1 MGRGGSKGLP
11 GKNLREIGGLSLVG
25 YKAKA
30 ALQSRYC
37 SRLIVSSDSAEIR
50 NEAMRHG
57 AEMLFERPAELA
69 TDTASSNDVVL
80 HAMDWIE
87 THEGR
92 RYDAIMLLEPSS
104 PFARPEHFDEAVELF
119 VARKASLVVGM
130 RETEVA
136 SIFVGTLGAD
146 GSIGGIVEK
155 MLKTPA
161 QRRQDQAPEV
171 TMNGA
176 LYLVGWDAMR
186 KHRKIYAD
194 PAASYGIMM
203 DRLHSIEIESAADL
217 AYASY
222 VIEHGMLDASPW
234 RNPHDRTPPHRRRH
248 RFAGRLRPAAGHPD
262 AAEGDGRRRPQRH
275 RLRHASRAALRRDLA
290 SHRGRRLFD
299 RGEGRSPA
307 ARRSRRDGGAR
318 YRHRRFRLCRWLP
331 SLRRMFWSCSA
342 TATRCWLPRSRR
354 RC

>member
-1 MGRGGSKGLP
+1 MADSAQVLFLLVGRGGSKGLP

-30 ALQSRYC
+30 ARQSRYC
-37 SRLIVSSDSAEIR
+37 TRLIVSSDSAEIR
-50 NEAMRHG
+50 AEAMRHG
-57 AEMLFERPAELA
+57 AEMVFERPAELA
-69 TDTASSNDVVL
+69 TDTASSNDVIL

-87 THEGR
+87 THEKR

-104 PFARPEHFDEAVELF
+104 PFARPEHFDQAVELF

-136 SIFVGTLGAD
+136 SVFVGTLGSD

-155 MLKTPA
+155 MLRTPA
-161 QRRQDQAPEV
+161 QRRQDQPGEV

-176 LYLVGWDAMR
+176 LYLIGWEAMR
-186 KHRKIYAD
+186 KHRKVYAD
-194 PAASYGIMM
+194 PSASYGILM

-234 RNPHDRTPPHRRRH
+234 RRQT
-248 RFAGRLRPAAGHPD
+248 
-262 AAEGDGRRRPQRH
+262 
-275 RLRHASRAALRRDLA
+275 
-290 SHRGRRLFD
+290 
-299 RGEGRSPA
+299 
-307 ARRSRRDGGAR
+307 
-318 YRHRRFRLCRWLP
+318 
-331 SLRRMFWSCSA
+331 
-342 TATRCWLPRSRR
+342 
-354 RC
+354 

>member
-1 MGRGGSKGLP
+1 MADLAQVLFLLVGRDGSKGLP
-11 GKNLREIGGLSLVG
+11 GKNLREIGGLSLIG

-30 ALQSRYC
+30 ALQSRHC

-50 NEAMRHG
+50 DEAMRHG

-69 TDTASSNDVVL
+69 TDTASSNDVIL

-87 THEGR
+87 THEKR

-104 PFARPEHFDEAVELF
+104 PFARPEHFDQAVELF

-136 SIFVGTLGAD
+136 SVFVGTLGNN

-161 QRRQDQAPEV
+161 QRRQDQPPEV

-176 LYLVGWDAMR
+176 LYLIGWEAMR
-186 KHRKIYAD
+186 KHRKVYAD
-194 PAASYGIMM
+194 PIASYGILM

-222 VIEHGMLDASPW
+222 VIEHGMLDATPW
-234 RNPHDRTPPHRRRH
+234 RSRT
-248 RFAGRLRPAAGHPD
+248 
-262 AAEGDGRRRPQRH
+262 
-275 RLRHASRAALRRDLA
+275 
-290 SHRGRRLFD
+290 
-299 RGEGRSPA
+299 
-307 ARRSRRDGGAR
+307 
-318 YRHRRFRLCRWLP
+318 
-331 SLRRMFWSCSA
+331 
-342 TATRCWLPRSRR
+342 
-354 RC
+354 

>member
-1 MGRGGSKGLP
+1 MTDTAQILFLLVGRGGSKGVP
-11 GKNLREIGGLSLVG
+11 RKNLREIGGLSLIG
-25 YKAKA
+25 YKVRS
-30 ALQSRYC
+30 ALKSRYC

-50 NEAMRHG
+50 DEAKRHG

-87 THEGR
+87 QHEGR
-92 RYDAIMLLEPSS
+92 HYDAIMLLEPSS

-119 VARKASLVVGM
+119 VARQASLVVGM

-136 SIFVGTLGAD
+136 SVFVGTLGED

-186 KHRKIYAD
+186 RHRKIYAD

-234 RNPHDRTPPHRRRH
+234 RT
-248 RFAGRLRPAAGHPD
+248 
-262 AAEGDGRRRPQRH
+262 
-275 RLRHASRAALRRDLA
+275 
-290 SHRGRRLFD
+290 
-299 RGEGRSPA
+299 
-307 ARRSRRDGGAR
+307 
-318 YRHRRFRLCRWLP
+318 
-331 SLRRMFWSCSA
+331 
-342 TATRCWLPRSRR
+342 
-354 RC
+354 

>member
-1 MGRGGSKGLP
+1 MADSAQVLFLLVGRGGSKGLP

-25 YKAKA
+25 YKAVA
-30 ALQSRYC
+30 ARQSRYC

-50 NEAMRHG
+50 AEAKRHG
-57 AEMLFERPAELA
+57 AEALFERPAELA

-87 THEGR
+87 AHEKR

-104 PFARPEHFDEAVELF
+104 PFARPEHFDQAVELF

-136 SIFVGTLGAD
+136 SVFVGTLGGD

-161 QRRQDQAPEV
+161 QRRQDQPPEV

-176 LYLVGWDAMR
+176 LYLVGWEAMR
-186 KHRKIYAD
+186 KHRKVYAD
-194 PAASYGIMM
+194 PAASYGILM
-203 DRLHSIEIESAADL
+203 DRLHSIEIESTADL

-222 VIEHGMLDASPW
+222 VIEHGMLDTSPW
-234 RNPHDRTPPHRRRH
+234 RRQT
-248 RFAGRLRPAAGHPD
+248 
-262 AAEGDGRRRPQRH
+262 
-275 RLRHASRAALRRDLA
+275 
-290 SHRGRRLFD
+290 
-299 RGEGRSPA
+299 
-307 ARRSRRDGGAR
+307 
-318 YRHRRFRLCRWLP
+318 
-331 SLRRMFWSCSA
+331 
-342 TATRCWLPRSRR
+342 
-354 RC
+354 

>member
-1 MGRGGSKGLP
+1 MADLAQVLFLLVGRGGSKGLP
-11 GKNLREIGGLSLVG
+11 GKNLREIGGLSLIG
-25 YKAKA
+25 YKAVA

-37 SRLIVSSDSAEIR
+37 TRLIVSSDSADIR

-57 AEMLFERPAELA
+57 AEMLFERPTELA

-87 THEGR
+87 ANEGR

-104 PFARPEHFDEAVELF
+104 PFARPEHFDKAIELF

-136 SIFVGTLGAD
+136 SVFVGTLGRD
-146 GSIGGIVEK
+146 GSIGNIVEK
-155 MLKTPA
+155 MLRTPA
-161 QRRQDQAPEV
+161 QRRQDQPPEV

-176 LYLVGWDAMR
+176 LYLVGWEAMR
-186 KHRKIYAD
+186 QHRKVYAD
-194 PAASYGIMM
+194 PAASYGILM

-234 RNPHDRTPPHRRRH
+234 RSRT
-248 RFAGRLRPAAGHPD
+248 
-262 AAEGDGRRRPQRH
+262 
-275 RLRHASRAALRRDLA
+275 
-290 SHRGRRLFD
+290 
-299 RGEGRSPA
+299 
-307 ARRSRRDGGAR
+307 
-318 YRHRRFRLCRWLP
+318 
-331 SLRRMFWSCSA
+331 
-342 TATRCWLPRSRR
+342 
-354 RC
+354 

>member
-1 MGRGGSKGLP
+1 MADSAQVLFLLVGRSGSKGLP

-25 YKAKA
+25 YKALA
-30 ALQSRYC
+30 ARKSRYC
-37 SRLIVSSDSAEIR
+37 TRLIVSSDSADIR
-50 NEAMRHG
+50 AEAKRHG
-57 AEMLFERPAELA
+57 AEVLFERPAELA

-87 THEGR
+87 THEKR

-119 VARKASLVVGM
+119 VARKAALVVGM

-136 SIFVGTLGAD
+136 SIFVGTLGND

-155 MLKTPA
+155 MLKSPA
-161 QRRQDQAPEV
+161 QRRQDQPPEV

-176 LYLVGWDAMR
+176 LYLIGWEAMR
-186 KHRKIYAD
+186 KHRKVYAD
-194 PAASYGIMM
+194 PAASYGILM

-234 RNPHDRTPPHRRRH
+234 
-248 RFAGRLRPAAGHPD
+248 LRQP
-262 AAEGDGRRRPQRH
+262 
-275 RLRHASRAALRRDLA
+275 
-290 SHRGRRLFD
+290 
-299 RGEGRSPA
+299 
-307 ARRSRRDGGAR
+307 
-318 YRHRRFRLCRWLP
+318 
-331 SLRRMFWSCSA
+331 
-342 TATRCWLPRSRR
+342 
-354 RC
+354 

>member
-1 MGRGGSKGLP
+1 MAYSAQILFLIVGRGGSKGLP
-11 GKNLREIGGLSLVG
+11 GKNLREIGGLSLIG
-25 YKAKA
+25 YKAKSA
-30 ALQSRYC
+30 RQSRYC

-50 NEAMRHG
+50 NEAVRHG

-87 THEGR
+87 AHERR

-104 PFARPEHFDEAVELF
+104 PFARPEHFDAAIELF
-119 VARKASLVVGM
+119 LARKASLVVGM
-130 RETEVA
+130 RETEVS
-136 SIFVGTLGAD
+136 SIFVGTLGDD
-146 GSIGGIVEK
+146 GSIRGIVDR

-161 QRRQDQAPEV
+161 QRRQDQPIEV

-194 PAASYGIMM
+194 PATSYGILM
-203 DRLHSIEIESAADL
+203 DRLHSIEVESAADL

-234 RNPHDRTPPHRRRH
+234 QK
-248 RFAGRLRPAAGHPD
+248 RP
-262 AAEGDGRRRPQRH
+262 
-275 RLRHASRAALRRDLA
+275 
-290 SHRGRRLFD
+290 
-299 RGEGRSPA
+299 
-307 ARRSRRDGGAR
+307 
-318 YRHRRFRLCRWLP
+318 
-331 SLRRMFWSCSA
+331 
-342 TATRCWLPRSRR
+342 
-354 RC
+354 